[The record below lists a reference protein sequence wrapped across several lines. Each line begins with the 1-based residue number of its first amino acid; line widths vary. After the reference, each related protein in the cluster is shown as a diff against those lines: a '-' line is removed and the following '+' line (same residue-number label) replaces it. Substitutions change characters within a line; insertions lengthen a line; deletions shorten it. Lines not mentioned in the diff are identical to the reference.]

1 MTSRASAA
9 GARDGLR
16 LGAAYWTN
24 FGALAASAPFLA
36 LVLGEVGFAA
46 PDVAQL
52 LALFL
57 LVRVLA
63 IPAWTWMADRTHAVT
78 GTLRVASAGGVVAFA
93 VLLFAPPRAAVA
105 VALLAFAVFRA
116 PFGALLDTLMLR
128 AARASGAVFGAVRA
142 WGTAGYAICAL
153 VTGKLLAQYGTR
165 AMLWGATALLA
176 AALVASFAVK
186 AGGAAQ
192 GERHEAS
199 ARDLFAVFRRPRI
212 VVLLLI
218 ALLAELGLA
227 PYDNLFPSYLARVAG
242 ADAAGTAVALGAASE
257 FVFMLAA
264 PRLARRLGAE
274 RLLALACAGS
284 ALRWAGIALATSP
297 FVLVALQALHAL
309 SFGAFYMSS
318 VILVDRETPPA
329 LRASGQGL
337 FGSLTFGVAASI
349 GVSLAGLL
357 ERRAGGMTTIFS
369 VAAVASVAATLLALV
384 FPASSPTAERSTSLA
399 ERGG

>member
-1 MTSRASAA
+1 MTSRAPAA
-9 GARDGLR
+9 GARDGLL
-16 LGAAYWTN
+16 LGTAYWTS

-36 LVLGEVGFAA
+36 LVLGDVGFAA

-52 LALFL
+52 LAVFL

-63 IPAWTWMADRTHAVT
+63 IPTWTWMADRTHAVA
-78 GTLRVASAGGVVAFA
+78 GTLRLASAGGLASFA
-93 VLLFAPPRAAVA
+93 VLLLGPPRAAVA
-105 VALLAFAVFRA
+105 VALLAFAFFRA

-153 VTGKLLAQYGTR
+153 VTGKLLALHGTR
-165 AMLWGATALLA
+165 AMIWGATALLA
-176 AALVASFAVK
+176 AALATSFAVHD
-186 AGGAAQ
+186 GGEAKP
-192 GERHEAS
+192 ERHEAN

-212 VVLLLI
+212 LLLLLI
-218 ALLAELGLA
+218 ALLEELGLA

-242 ADAAGTAVALGAASE
+242 ADAAGTAVALGAAAE

-264 PRLARRLGAE
+264 PRLARRLGPE

-284 ALRWAGIALATSP
+284 ALRWAGIAVSTSP
-297 FVLVALQALHAL
+297 LVLVGLQAFHAL

-318 VILVDRETPPA
+318 VIMVDRETPPA

-349 GVSLAGLL
+349 GVSMAGLL
-357 ERRAGGMTTIFS
+357 ERRAGGMTAIFG
-369 VAAVASVAATLLALV
+369 VAAVASVAATLLALF
-384 FPASSPTAERSTSLA
+384 FPAPSSTAERSTPLV
-399 ERGG
+399 EPGG